1 MEGEDESSPPPKK
14 GGASLCPIWGEGIL
28 FREGEGEENKKHS
41 SPREGR
47 PDTCLNGES
56 PLSKSISSSP
66 RGGSACPPEGEALSA
81 HPPCFYGGGNPKGGR
96 PPLGG
101 HPLKKN
107 NRGEGGSASPLD
119 IEGTLKEGNPVP
131 NRIQPRKQPGL
142 YMIRCTQN
150 DWRYYGESSNVS
162 GRLSSHKSIL
172 TRKIHANY
180 LLQADWNKFGCS
192 CFEFHV
198 LYMGPQWEDASVR
211 RGKELELIVLDRTLC
226 YNIVESASRPG
237 EQNPFFG
244 RVHTEETKRRIG
256 DAMRGVPKDSL
267 GRQISINGQV
277 YASIAEA
284 SRQTTHSRKLIRDRV
299 NDSAYP
305 DWKSLS

>member
-1 MEGEDESSPPPKK
+1 MEGEDESPPPPKK
-14 GGASLCPIWGEGIL
+14 GGASLCPKGREQ
-28 FREGEGEENKKHS
+28 REGEGEETKKHS

-56 PLSKSISSSP
+56 PLFKPISS
-66 RGGSACPPEGEALSA
+66 
-81 HPPCFYGGGNPKGGR
+81 
-96 PPLGG
+96 
-101 HPLKKN
+101 
-107 NRGEGGSASPLD
+107 

-162 GRLSSHKSIL
+162 GRISSHKSIL

-198 LYMGPQWEDASVR
+198 LYMGPQWEDSSVR

-299 NDSAYP
+299 DTSAYP